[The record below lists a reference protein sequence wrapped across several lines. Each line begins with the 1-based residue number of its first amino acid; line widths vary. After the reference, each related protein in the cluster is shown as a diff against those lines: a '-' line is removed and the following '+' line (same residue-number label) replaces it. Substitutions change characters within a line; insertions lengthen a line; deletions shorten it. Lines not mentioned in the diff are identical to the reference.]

1 MDPRITRTITITE
14 YKDVVDKD
22 GQKKRMKHVIK
33 TDIVWD
39 IEEMLEDEHPDFLA
53 IALGLIA
60 RGAVQEAEQKLE
72 EVLAKGSTP
81 NKELMARR
89 AFRLVEWIQ
98 SQTKSAEEEEEVGEM
113 LSDYLKAYLTY
124 RNRLIWASE
133 GS

>member
-14 YKDVVDKD
+14 YKDVVDQD
-22 GQKKRMKHVIK
+22 GKKKRMKHVIK
-33 TDIVWD
+33 TDIIWD

-89 AFRLVEWIQ
+89 AFRLVEWIE
-98 SQTKSAEEEEEVGEM
+98 SQAKSAEEEEEVGEM

>member
-1 MDPRITRTITITE
+1 M
-14 YKDVVDKD
+14 DKD